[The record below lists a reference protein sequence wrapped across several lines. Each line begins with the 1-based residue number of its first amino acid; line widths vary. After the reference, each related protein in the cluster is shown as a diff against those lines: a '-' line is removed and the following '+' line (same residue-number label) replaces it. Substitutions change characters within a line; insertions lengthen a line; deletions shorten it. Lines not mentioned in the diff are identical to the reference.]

1 MLHDSARLRDTPRKR
16 AIQKPQVIALLLSVA
31 SDGLDL
37 RSILPQKM
45 TRHES
50 QSEIRS
56 PRQGNDLNDP
66 NRACTDADGHMLT
79 ISAASKRPL
88 EVLIG
93 HNHKSNRMQA
103 WALLGSKCTV
113 TSLSRDTLR
122 YFTRYFIRY
131 FTRNFT
137 WNIWNFT
144 VLYMTVMTLHTT
156 VLFGVLF
163 GPCSTGR
170 SSGGGGSLPSFL
182 SRGRSTSV
190 LLCCCTTHGTA
201 CVTTH
206 VTVWHPEHL
215 SQQDTSVRI
224 SLNHLQSYQKCASIS
239 YIICICIY
247 IYKYK

>member
-66 NRACTDADGHMLT
+66 NSACTDADGHMLT

-103 WALLGSKCTV
+103 
-113 TSLSRDTLR
+113 
-122 YFTRYFIRY
+122 
-131 FTRNFT
+131 
-137 WNIWNFT
+137 
-144 VLYMTVMTLHTT
+144 
-156 VLFGVLF
+156 
-163 GPCSTGR
+163 
-170 SSGGGGSLPSFL
+170 
-182 SRGRSTSV
+182 
-190 LLCCCTTHGTA
+190 
-201 CVTTH
+201 
-206 VTVWHPEHL
+206 
-215 SQQDTSVRI
+215 
-224 SLNHLQSYQKCASIS
+224 
-239 YIICICIY
+239 
-247 IYKYK
+247 